1 MFYDID
7 ASAVIVISVILIGLL
22 AGQMLA
28 IAIAN
33 HAARSLPETGRALR
47 FQEENKLSTKTMP
60 ASLLLPLFG
69 LIGSAILKMSTQ
81 RGMFSAAVALELV
94 VLVITMAIEVPINKQ
109 AASWKAG
116 SPGWQ
121 FAIVG
126 WSSTGPGRQ
135 WAHARLLAELLG
147 LGFMR
152 SRSRG
157 KYVLA

>member
-1 MFYDID
+1 MCYDID
-7 ASAVIVISVILIGLL
+7 ASAVIVISVILIELL

-33 HAARSLPETGRALR
+33 HAARSLPGTGRALR
-47 FQEENKLSTKTMP
+47 FQEESDDARFTF
-60 ASLLLPLFG
+60 AAFIW

-81 RGMFSAAVALELV
+81 RGMFSAAVALEVV

-152 SRSRG
+152 SRSKG

>member
-22 AGQMLA
+22 AGQILA
-28 IAIAN
+28 IAVAN
-33 HAARSLPETGRALR
+33 HAARSLPETGWTLR
-47 FQEENKLSTKTMP
+47 FQAENKLSTKTMP

-69 LIGSAILKMSTQ
+69 LIGSAILTMSTQ
-81 RGMFSAAVALELV
+81 RGMFSAAVALEV
-94 VLVITMAIEVPINKQ
+94 VMLVITMAIEVPINKQ
-109 AASWKAG
+109 VASWKAG

-121 FAIVG
+121 FAIIG
-126 WSSTGPGRQ
+126 CSSTGLGRQ
-135 WAHARLLAELLG
+135 GAHAHLLAELLG

>member
-1 MFYDID
+1 MCYDID

-33 HAARSLPETGRALR
+33 HATRSLPETGRALR
-47 FQEENKLSTKTMP
+47 FQEESDDARFTF
-60 ASLLLPLFG
+60 AAFIW

-81 RGMFSAAVALELV
+81 RGMFSAAVALEVV
-94 VLVITMAIEVPINKQ
+94 VLVITMAIEVQINKQ

-116 SPGWQ
+116 SHGWQ

-152 SRSRG
+152 SRSKG